1 LQDIIKYIQIE
12 RKKQREN
19 TRVYCITSQV
29 CSLHGNVGPIYRIQH
44 GQVNDQS
51 N

>member
-1 LQDIIKYIQIE
+1 MQDIIKYIRIE

-19 TRVYCITSQV
+19 IRVYCITSQV
-29 CSLHGNVGPIYRIQH
+29 CPLHGNAGPIYRIQYK
-44 GQVNDQS
+44 QVNDQS